1 MRFEGKISLD
11 EGLPLLLLG
20 NLFPLTGIAVL
31 GWQLHEVLFVY
42 WLEVGFIVVLYSGLV
57 LFASRE
63 PRPDDQNLNPPSLP
77 IPLLET
83 RTGQIQP
90 VGWMPPIYRR
100 NVPYAVGL
108 FVWGL
113 VFWWS
118 LSVLLIIFSYPEPV
132 ETGAEGRALF
142 GEGVAAITATATP
155 GLLLNGLV
163 LLAAQL
169 LFVRHF
175 FAQHVYE
182 TLSAPMIA
190 EIPARQIGFWI
201 VVGVGAQIVVPLLL
215 WPVAIVFDAKSAI
228 ESGIPLLTI
237 FAKVTMEWSI
247 YGGRW
252 IDQSDG
258 LARWFTP
265 SDPQTSSDGW

>member
-1 MRFEGKISLD
+1 MRSEPKINPRES
-11 EGLPLLLLG
+11 LPLLLLG
-20 NLFPLTGIAVL
+20 NLFPLAGIAVL

-42 WLEVGFIVVLYSGLV
+42 WLEVGFIVILYSGLV

-63 PRPDDQNLNPPSLP
+63 PRPDDRDFNPPTLN
-77 IPLLET
+77 IPLLDT
-83 RTGQIQP
+83 RSGIIQP
-90 VGWMPPIYRR
+90 VDWLPPLYRR
-100 NVPYAVGL
+100 NVPYAVGQ
-108 FVWGL
+108 FVWGI

-132 ETGAEGRALF
+132 ETGAEGRPLF
-142 GEGVAAITATATP
+142 GEGLAAIVATSSP
-155 GLLLNGLV
+155 VLLLNGLV
-163 LLAAQL
+163 LLVSQL

-175 FAQHVYE
+175 FVHHTYK

-201 VVGVGAQIVVPLLL
+201 VVGVVVQIVVPLLL

-228 ESGIPLLTI
+228 ESGIPLLAV
-237 FAKVTMEWSI
+237 FAKLTMEWSI

-265 SDPQTSSDGW
+265 NDPQTGK